1 MLPLIVLVGP
11 TAVGKSRLAI
21 QLAEALSES
30 GQRAEIVN
38 SDSVAI
44 YRGMDIGSAKPTIS
58 EQARAKHHLL
68 DVLDVTQTATVADFQ
83 VLARRTI
90 AELRTQGIL
99 PILVG
104 GSSLYVR
111 AIVDDFDFPGTDEQV
126 RARLEAKLSEIGSH
140 ALHEELARQDAAA
153 ADAILPGNGRRI
165 VRALEILELTGSFS
179 PQLPG
184 YEYALP
190 AVLQFGLM
198 IEREELDERIA
209 VRVERMF
216 AEGLVAEV
224 ERLAELGLR
233 DGVTASR
240 TLGYQQ
246 ILAYLAGQL
255 TLEEAQESTISGTRR
270 FARKQLGWYRRD
282 PRINWLDHQD
292 QEAVQKIVSAIGDN

>member
-126 RARLEAKLSEIGSH
+126 RARLEAKLSEIGSY
-140 ALHEELARQDAAA
+140 ALHEVLASQDAAA